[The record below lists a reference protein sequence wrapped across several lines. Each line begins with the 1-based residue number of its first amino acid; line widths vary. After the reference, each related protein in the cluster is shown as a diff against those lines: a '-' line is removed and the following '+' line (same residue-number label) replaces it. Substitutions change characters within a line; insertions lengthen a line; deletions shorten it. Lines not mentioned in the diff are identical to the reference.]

1 MSALRNFS
9 RVAAAAAPRTNLF
22 AAQRMGFQTSA
33 LRLAGKESTLTSRGH
48 GMTFSSLAPGNIPAS
63 PDPRPP
69 SLALSSNK
77 KTEANTG
84 RPTDQEGRAEEAEAH
99 KQDQLRKQ
107 KQGKGHWKDELASD
121 SESAVKADR
130 GEVDASSDTIQKLQK
145 EGEKLASKKK

>member
-1 MSALRNFS
+1 MSAPRNFS
-9 RVAAAAAPRTNLF
+9 RVAAAAPRTNLF
-22 AAQRMGFQTSA
+22 TAQRMGFQTSA
-33 LRLAGKESTLTSRGH
+33 LRLAGKESTL
-48 GMTFSSLAPGNIPAS
+48 N
-63 PDPRPP
+63 
-69 SLALSSNK
+69 
-77 KTEANTG
+77 
-84 RPTDQEGRAEEAEAH
+84 QEGRAEEAEAH